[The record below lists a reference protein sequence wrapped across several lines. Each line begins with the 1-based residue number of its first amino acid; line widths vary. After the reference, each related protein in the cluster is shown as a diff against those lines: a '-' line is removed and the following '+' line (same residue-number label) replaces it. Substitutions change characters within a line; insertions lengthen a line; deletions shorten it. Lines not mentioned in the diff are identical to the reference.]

1 MQLLR
6 SRLAWVLLALATILL
21 VIAAGAVLAFVF
33 LGQRE
38 TGEGDWQDPI
48 AAIRPSEV
56 APDLALYPLAGALEL
71 DTVDA
76 AIDNGELETAYA
88 ILVFGQDLSD
98 AQRLG
103 RLIRLGGRFAETERP
118 DRAALCFQQ
127 VDDLAILHPRLSDP
141 ARADALF
148 ASGRGWAAIDEEARA
163 VQAFDQVY
171 TLAMESPYLQM
182 ANRRDLLVGLEA
194 AYADLGYAE
203 RAEACRAR
211 IVELDQEARPQPPA
225 LPGEQPDLPLGTGT
239 ISSPEL
245 GELENAR
252 REAAFALLE
261 AYAEGGE
268 APAAELEA
276 LSQALLAEDAA
287 KQAFYGQELEATSQ
301 PGRRIDVQSHMIR
314 WLLLKVQVA
323 AGGFG
328 LPLVP
333 AWEAVLPS
341 IQSDLSKAYEDLY
354 FDYED
359 LVTALPQA
367 GLIGPGRYQ
376 VRRQVM
382 LDGRLGRYANYPA
395 RQLADKLQDAARE
408 LIAAGSAERLYVDVR
423 SEEGKELQFFLS
435 PADEYGL
442 SAPTP

>member
-6 SRLAWVLLALATILL
+6 SRLAWLLLALAVILL
-21 VIAAGAVLAFVF
+21 VIAIGAVVAFLL

-38 TGEGDWQDPI
+38 VGEGSWQDPI
-48 AAIRPSEV
+48 AAIQPNEV

-71 DTVDA
+71 ETVDA
-76 AIDNGELETAYA
+76 AIENGELETAYA
-88 ILVFGQDLSD
+88 ILVFSQDLSD

-103 RLIRLGGRFAETERP
+103 RLLRLGERFGEAERP
-118 DRAALCFQQ
+118 ERAALCFQQ
-127 VDDLAILHPRLSDP
+127 VYELAILHPRLPDP
-141 ARADALF
+141 ARADALL
-148 ASGRGWAAIDEEARA
+148 SGGRGWAAIGEEAQA

-182 ANRRDLLVGLEA
+182 ANRRDLLVGLET
-194 AYADLGYAE
+194 AYADLGYPE

-239 ISSPEL
+239 VSSPEV

-261 AYAEGGE
+261 AYTGGAG

-287 KQAFYGQELEATSQ
+287 KQALYTQELEATSQ
-301 PGRRIDVQSHMIR
+301 PGRRIDVHWQMIR

-328 LPLVP
+328 LPLVS
-333 AWEAVLPS
+333 AWEGALPS

-354 FDYED
+354 FEYED

-376 VRRQVM
+376 VRRQVV
-382 LDGRLGRYANYPA
+382 LEGRLGRYANYPA
-395 RQLADKLQDAARE
+395 QQLADKLQEAARE

-423 SEEGKELQFFLS
+423 SEEEKGLQFFLS

-442 SAPTP
+442 SAQAP